1 MTVQPQQA
9 LSSVAER
16 VEVAQEAAAAAA
28 QRRAWLCIIAGFIVW
43 LVLVGLGLNAANTW
57 RRTSY
62 TAPPAQLL
70 SKQGIVLYQGPRD
83 SRPVSIAERT
93 DLEEGAILELPAS
106 SEAVIRIDVDNST
119 IRLRPSSRLK
129 LTTMRVGRF
138 NRDLTQVR
146 LEQLQGAASYQI
158 AGELPDNREVE
169 VRTPHTPAAQD
180 SLKLTKGEYL
190 VWAQPIG
197 TRLLAYN
204 GQART
209 EVNGNVIRLRDDKW
223 VVLGPER
230 PDLRQALDL
239 PEHLIRNRDFTRGI
253 SEAWTPIEVGEKG
266 RPDVGG
272 TRTIVNEV
280 INGKPTRTL
289 RLFRETEKDT
299 HNETGLL
306 QSIDREVSAYQKVTF
321 SALVKVNSASLDGG
335 GYAGS
340 EYPMMFRIKYVAEN
354 GGIYNW
360 VHGFYVKN
368 DTNRPTEIGEQLEA
382 GQWYSFTLEMMDLP
396 DRPAYV
402 ASLEVFAAGHDFD
415 AQVANI
421 EFAVR

>member
-9 LSSVAER
+9 LSP
-16 VEVAQEAAAAAA
+16 VAQREAVAPATAAEAA
-28 QRRAWLCIIAGFIVW
+28 QRRAWFCIITGFVVW
-43 LVLVGLGLNAANTW
+43 LVLVGVGLTSANTW
-57 RRTSY
+57 RKTTY
-62 TAPPAQLL
+62 IAPPAQLL

-83 SRPVSIAERT
+83 TRPVSIAERT
-93 DLEEGAILELPAS
+93 DLEEGAILEVPAS

-119 IRLRPSSRLK
+119 IHLRPSSRLR

-146 LEQLQGAASYQI
+146 LEQLQGAASYQV
-158 AGELPDNREVE
+158 AGELPDSREVE
-169 VRTPHTPAAQD
+169 VRTPHTAGPQD
-180 SLKLTKGEYL
+180 SLKLNKGEYL
-190 VWAQPIG
+190 VWVQPMG
-197 TRLLAYN
+197 TRLLSYD
-204 GQART
+204 GQARA
-209 EVNGNVIRLRDDKW
+209 EVNGSVIRLRDGKW

-239 PEHLIRNRDFTRGI
+239 PEHLIRNRDFARGVT
-253 SEAWTPIEVGEKG
+253 EAWKPTEVGEKG

-289 RLFRETEKDT
+289 RFFRATEKDT

-306 QSIDREVSAYQKVTF
+306 QTIDREVSAYRKVTF
-321 SALVKVNSASLDGG
+321 SALVKVNNASLDGG

-368 DTNRPTEIGEQLEA
+368 DTNRPTEIGEQIEA

-396 DRPAYV
+396 DRPAYI

-415 AQVANI
+415 AQVGGI
-421 EFAVR
+421 EFTVE